1 MPACSPPRQLSRV
14 IPDLPVPERAL
25 RETGLVFA
33 IWPKVGPSQSIW
45 SQHELLHGNT
55 ATAVPGIELQC
66 RCSSGASQVSY
77 S

>member
-1 MPACSPPRQLSRV
+1 MPACSSPRPLSRV
-14 IPDLPVPERAL
+14 IPDLPVPEWAL

-33 IWPKVGPSQSIW
+33 NWLKVGPSQSIW
-45 SQHELLHGNT
+45 SQHELLHGHK